1 MESIMTIYK
10 TLPVLAVATLLSAC
24 GSDSSGD
31 STQYAKVSFSVSD
44 APVDS
49 MSEVVVAF
57 DKLELKHE
65 NGNSYI
71 IDVDHDDEGN
81 DYQQL
86 DLLDYQGTDAALII
100 TEHTLPAGVYKE
112 MIVHTKPGDMNW
124 VKDDD
129 TSGEYDL
136 KIPSNKLRLG
146 GFEVTPEDDN
156 TVQGFTI
163 EFDLRQ
169 SLVERGNA
177 GKNGYNLKPHGVK
190 IVDNRQ
196 AASLW
201 GKVDFALF
209 DAGEGCAYDTGNFV
223 YLYPEHSL
231 DDYQLADNF
240 DPLDEDFN
248 GEIPVG
254 EYVLPYASAAVDENG
269 DYAFGYIP
277 AGDYTVAFTCNAV
290 DDDPIQYDSEIII
303 ANPENQRF
311 EITLDKM
318 QEKIFNFTL

>member
-1 MESIMTIYK
+1 MSIYK

-65 NGNSYI
+65 NGNTYI
-71 IDVDHDDEGN
+71 INVDTDDEGN
-81 DYQQL
+81 EYQQI

-124 VKDDD
+124 VRDDE

-136 KIPSNKLRLG
+136 KIPSNKLKLG
-146 GFEVTPEDDN
+146 GFEVIPEDDN

-201 GKVDFALF
+201 GTVDLALF
-209 DAGEGCAYDTGNFV
+209 DAGEGCDYGSGNFV
-223 YLYPEHSL
+223 YLYPEHGL
-231 DDYQLADNF
+231 DNYLLVDNYDPF
-240 DPLDEDFN
+240 DGDFN
-248 GEIPVG
+248 GNYPPESSIS
-254 EYVLPYASAAVDENG
+254 PYASADVDQDG

-290 DDDPIQYDSEIII
+290 DDDPIQYDSEIKI
-303 ANPENQRF
+303 ANPENQRH